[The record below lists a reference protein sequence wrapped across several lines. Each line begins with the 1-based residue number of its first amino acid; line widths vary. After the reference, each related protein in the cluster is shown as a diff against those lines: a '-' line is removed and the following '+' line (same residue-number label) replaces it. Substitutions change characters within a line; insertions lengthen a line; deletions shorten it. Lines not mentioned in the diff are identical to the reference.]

1 MSNPVNARTN
11 ALHRFARELL
21 DLLDSSECCLD
32 IRDFSSHQCGVSTD
46 DRVPVC
52 LGVGQWP
59 LLDDWPSSF
68 LVQSKGA
75 QDRFTPPPR
84 SGVELVASHADAAF
98 QNVALWKARPFDHDD
113 LQTTLARLRF
123 VVEDVSPD
131 SVFAAFFLLALLRGV
146 PPDELPDAW
155 IDAVAHWEYSSQAPS
170 SRGWCS
176 LECSLTQHLDLKTN
190 DALSEAWRLALQF
203 AAAAI
208 YENEDPNRLSEDFLQ
223 RWGAAAVSRADSEF
237 QEYQLTLENA
247 RKVQALL
254 PIAGEGVTRHRLVDA
269 LILYQNEPIGAV
281 KEYARRDID
290 NSPLGRGFELLVYF
304 NPSEAPLGRGYEA
317 TISVTNESLLD
328 LSEVWQELERRET
341 LAWEH
346 SGTHRPNDNPRRIPL
361 PYGASNQRNE
371 PWFPK
376 LAHERGF
383 ERVVLIGAPKL
394 ISNDPRVL
402 GRKLAFA
409 DIEDAIW
416 AKASP
421 SSRFIVID
429 RANDGTDPVAICDSR
444 PDEVWRSLIP
454 QEFSTETRKIV
465 QQPVDQLPTL
475 LLSEYSKGSPENP
488 SRLLPSETLRA
499 EIVTK
504 LARPFEAIRL
514 RSIETKSDYEIV
526 DLLGGLALVS
536 NNGAWIFDDWTDPE
550 IPWAIFRGEFANNV
564 ARLTV
569 VRDLER
575 QLHSLQDRFRE
586 HVERPRWRDSRRA
599 TALMVGIARIR
610 SRFAGELVAAET
622 PPSTPEL
629 ARFRSAIERQWGLSQ
644 RIEGLRKRL
653 LAFEEGLQTV
663 ESVRTRAGLDFITLI
678 GVPLAAGSV
687 SAEPVQRIID
697 QAESVLEARAMLE
710 KCVKNEETIVDAT
723 ASNLQSITQHFE
735 DVCNGFDRLQ
745 LEHLASD
752 SPNLVGEFLVRWTG
766 PWADFTAVG
775 FVFLMTFGMLAIG
788 RTLLRRRAAR
798 LDIDKS

>member
-1 MSNPVNARTN
+1 MNNPVKVRTIRLN
-11 ALHRFARELL
+11 QFARELL
-21 DLLDSSECCLD
+21 DLVDASEFCLD
-32 IRDFSSHQCGVSTD
+32 IRDFSSHRSGDSTD

-75 QDRFTPPPR
+75 QDRFTPRPR
-84 SGVELVASHADAAF
+84 SGVEVVARHADAAF
-98 QNVALWKARPFDHDD
+98 QNVDLWKAGPFDHED
-113 LQTTLARLRF
+113 LQATLARLRF

-146 PPDELPDAW
+146 PRDELPDVW
-155 IDAVAHWEYSSQAPS
+155 IDAVARWEYSSQAPS

-176 LECSLTQHLDLKTN
+176 LECSLTQHLDLRTN
-190 DALSEAWRLALQF
+190 HAISEAWRLALQF

-208 YENEDPNRLSEDFLQ
+208 HENEDPNRLSEDFLR
-223 RWGAAAVSRADSEF
+223 RWGAAAVSRADSEL
-237 QEYQLTLENA
+237 QEYQLALENA

-269 LILYQNEPIGAV
+269 LILYQHEPIGAV
-281 KEYARRDID
+281 KEYARRDRE

-328 LSEVWQELERRET
+328 LSEVWRELEQCET
-341 LAWEH
+341 LAWER
-346 SGTHRPNDNPRRIPL
+346 SGTRRPNDNPRRIAL
-361 PYGASNQRNE
+361 PDGPSNQWNE

-394 ISNDPRVL
+394 VSNDPQVL
-402 GRKLAFA
+402 GRKLTFA

-429 RANDGTDPVAICDSR
+429 RANDGREGPICDSR
-444 PDEVWRSLIP
+444 PDESWRSLIP
-454 QEFSTETRKIV
+454 TEFSTETRKLV

-475 LLSEYSKGSPENP
+475 LLSEYSRNSPENP

-504 LARPFEAIRL
+504 LARPLEAIRL

-536 NNGAWIFDDWTDPE
+536 DNGAWIFDDWTDPQ
-550 IPWAIFRGEFANNV
+550 IPWERFRAEFANNV

-569 VRDLER
+569 VCDLEGE
-575 QLHSLQDRFRE
+575 LDSLQNRFRE

-599 TALMVGIARIR
+599 TALMVGIARMR
-610 SRFAGELVAAET
+610 SRFAGELAASEK
-622 PPSTPEL
+622 PPSTSEL
-629 ARFRSAIERQWGLSQ
+629 ARFRSAIESKWGLSQ

-687 SAEPVQRIID
+687 TAEPVQRIID
-697 QAESVLEARAMLE
+697 QAEVVLEARAMLE
-710 KCVKNEETIVDAT
+710 RCVNHAEAAVDAT
-723 ASNLQSITQHFE
+723 ATALQSITQHPGG
-735 DVCNGFDRLQ
+735 VCVGFDRLQ
-745 LEHLASD
+745 LEHLASE
-752 SPNLVGEFLVRWTG
+752 SPNLVGELLVRWAG

-775 FVFLMTFGMLAIG
+775 LVFLMTFALLAVG

-798 LDIDKS
+798 LEIDRS